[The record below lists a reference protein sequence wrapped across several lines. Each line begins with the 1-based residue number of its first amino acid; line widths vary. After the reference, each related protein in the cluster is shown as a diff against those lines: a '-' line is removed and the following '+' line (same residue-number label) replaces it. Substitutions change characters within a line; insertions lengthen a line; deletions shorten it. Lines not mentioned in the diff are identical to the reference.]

1 MQLDLN
7 SVLKQYSL
15 SIFTEH
21 TMATP
26 LEDVGKQVCILLCIV
41 LLFVDCASEFLWFNC
56 YSSPKVW
63 RAAFLLADYI
73 LFKRD
78 MFRSCTVLELGGG
91 TGIASIIMGM
101 IASRVYC
108 TGKAVIFNEI
118 SQTSTFIL
126 GFFHHLLFF

>member
-1 MQLDLN
+1 MELDLN

-26 LEDVGKQVCILLCIV
+26 LEDVGKQVRNVLCLVLSCCSWIV
-41 LLFVDCASEFLWFNC
+41 LQNLSGLTATLP
-56 YSSPKVW
+56 PKVW

-91 TGIASIIMGM
+91 TGIASIIMGTV
-101 IASRVYC
+101 ANRVYC
-108 TGKAVIFNEI
+108 TGKAVICNEI
-118 SQTSTFIL
+118 SS
-126 GFFHHLLFF
+126 